1 MKWWMEKPFRMVQNN
16 LRDIDGAM
24 DVDYEV
30 AMLKKLG
37 ANVVQAGCGGISAFG
52 PSKLT
57 CQRPTPYL
65 QGDKFGEL
73 VEKCH
78 AAGIRVIARFD
89 ISKVHKAYLE
99 TNPDW
104 FTRRADG
111 SPAYFEDCAA
121 VCVNGAYQQERIL
134 EVLREAMTNYPLD
147 GIFFNIPGY
156 PTTDYDGNYV
166 GICQCENCK
175 RRFHEWSGGM
185 TLPTVEDGNDPVY
198 RKYEEFKVYT
208 VADMLHR
215 VRSLVKSIDPDV
227 ALSTYSDDGI
237 DIVRC
242 EAQSAIKVKHFWL
255 YSGSEDSA
263 AIKTTFPD
271 KVPSNC
277 AINAVDIPYRFMGV
291 STWMNQIRLY
301 QNMAVGGNLDWCII
315 GSFEDYPDRAN
326 FAGVSEAFHLHAR
339 HEDLFARLK
348 STARVLVVNPRPFY
362 QFSTNLMYNV
372 REYRGIV
379 HMLKER
385 HIPFDTAILSAM
397 EDFADMLSDYD
408 VVILPDLPRAP
419 GPKLRSALLSTSA
432 AVVGTGH
439 TFQEDPALLE
449 QLFGVRVRGK
459 VEPVAASYL
468 LTRPKEVFSSFPE
481 RDWVFLYM
489 DSYRMELCDA
499 LGYLPLVGAAP
510 YGPPERAHGHVVTE
524 DRMAAVKGSK
534 NLYLPWMAG
543 TLYHDFG
550 YEDHKDIFLDLLA
563 RVRPL
568 RLPFATDAPACVD
581 VFFHRTGEEE
591 YLVQLI
597 NLSGFNGVTMAKP
610 LPMENIRFTLNGRQI
625 KTLERLT
632 PDGFEPQA
640 ASGETVTLR
649 CPGCYAG
656 YRMTCAF

>member
-1 MKWWMEKPFRMVQNN
+1 MDWWMEKPYRMVQNN

-24 DVDYEV
+24 DVDHEV
-30 AMLKKLG
+30 EMLKRLG
-37 ANVVQAGCGGISAFG
+37 ANVVQVGCGGISAYG
-52 PSKLT
+52 PSKLA

-65 QGDKFGEL
+65 QGDKFGEI

-89 ISKVHKAYLE
+89 VSKVHRDYLK

-104 FTRRADG
+104 FTRRANG

-121 VCVNGAYQQERIL
+121 VCVNGAYQQEQIL
-134 EVLREAMTNYPLD
+134 AVLREAMTNYPLD

-175 RRFHEWSGGM
+175 RRFYEWSGGM
-185 TLPTVEDGNDPVY
+185 TLPTVEDDGDPAY

-215 VRSLVKSIDPDV
+215 VRSLVKSIDPGV
-227 ALSTYSDDGI
+227 PLSTYSDDGI

-242 EAQSAIKVKHFWL
+242 EAQSAIKSKHFWL
-255 YSGSEDSA
+255 YSGSEDPA

-291 STWMNQIRLY
+291 STWLNQIRLY
-301 QNMAVGGNLDWCII
+301 QNAAVGGNLDWCIV
-315 GSFEDYPDRAN
+315 GAFDDYPDRAN
-326 FAGVSEAFHLHAR
+326 FEGVSEAFHLHAR
-339 HEDLFARLK
+339 HEALFARLQ
-348 STARVLVVNPRPFY
+348 STARVLLVNPRPFY

-372 REYRGIV
+372 LEYRGIV

-397 EDFADMLSDYD
+397 EDFAGRLDDYD
-408 VVILPDLPRAP
+408 IIVLPDLPRAP
-419 GPKLRSALLSTSA
+419 GPKLRKALLSTA
-432 AVVGTGH
+432 ATVVGTGH

-449 QLFGVRVRGK
+449 RLFGVRVREK
-459 VEPVAASYL
+459 IEPVAASYL
-468 LTRPKEVFSSFPE
+468 LTEPKEVFRSFPK
-481 RDWVFLYM
+481 RDWVFLHL
-489 DSYRMELCDA
+489 DSYRLELTGA
-499 LGYLPLVGAAP
+499 EGYLPLVGAAP
-510 YGPPERAHGHVVTE
+510 YGPPERAHGHRLTG
-524 DRMAAVKGSK
+524 DRMAAVKDGK
-534 NLYLPWMAG
+534 NFYLPWMAG
-543 TLYHDFG
+543 TLYHDLG
-550 YEDHKDIFLDLLA
+550 YEDHKDLFFDLLD

-568 RLPFATDAPACVD
+568 RQPLTTDAPGCVD
-581 VFFHRTGEEE
+581 VFFHSTGPQE

-610 LPMENIRFTLNGRQI
+610 LPMEQIHVTLTGMRP
-625 KTLERLT
+625 KTLELLT
-632 PDGFEPQA
+632 ADGFVPQPVT
-640 ASGETVTLR
+640 GDTLTLR

-656 YRMTCAF
+656 YRVTCE